1 MGTAALAGRHA
12 LVTGGGRGIGLAVAR
27 MLKEAGAGV
36 TVLGRTS
43 ASLKAA
49 VAAGAATGWVEA
61 DVTDPGR
68 LGAAIAEAVAARG
81 EIDILVN
88 NAGAAESAPFVKSE
102 PALFERMMA
111 LNLMGAVHAMRPILP
126 GMAKRGHGRVVNIA
140 STAGLKGYA
149 YVSAYAAAKH
159 ALVGLTRSVA
169 LEVAAQGVT
178 VNALCPGYAETD
190 LLRESL
196 ARIVARTGRSEA
208 EARAELLRGNPQGRF
223 VQPEEVAAV
232 ALFLCRPEAAAI
244 TGQAIAI
251 TGGEF

>member
-27 MLKEAGAGV
+27 MLKEAGATV

-49 VAAGAATGWVEA
+49 VASGAATGWVEA

-81 EIDILVN
+81 EIDILIN
-88 NAGAAESAPFVKSE
+88 NAGAAESASFVKSE

-111 LNLMGAVHAMRPILP
+111 LNLMGAVHAMRPVLP
-126 GMAKRGHGRVVNIA
+126 GMAKRGHGRVINIA

-169 LEVAAQGVT
+169 LEVAAQGIT

-223 VQPEEVAAV
+223 IQPEEVAAA
-232 ALFLCRPEAAAI
+232 ALFLCRPEASAI

>member
-1 MGTAALAGRHA
+1 
-12 LVTGGGRGIGLAVAR
+12 
-27 MLKEAGAGV
+27 MLKEAGATV

-49 VAAGAATGWVEA
+49 VASGAATGWVEA

-81 EIDILVN
+81 EIDILIN
-88 NAGAAESAPFVKSE
+88 NAGAAESASFVKSE

-111 LNLMGAVHAMRPILP
+111 LNLMGAVHAMRPVLP
-126 GMAKRGHGRVVNIA
+126 GMAKRGHGRVINIA

-169 LEVAAQGVT
+169 LEVAAQGIT

-223 VQPEEVAAV
+223 IQPEEVAAA
-232 ALFLCRPEAAAI
+232 ALFLCRPEASAI